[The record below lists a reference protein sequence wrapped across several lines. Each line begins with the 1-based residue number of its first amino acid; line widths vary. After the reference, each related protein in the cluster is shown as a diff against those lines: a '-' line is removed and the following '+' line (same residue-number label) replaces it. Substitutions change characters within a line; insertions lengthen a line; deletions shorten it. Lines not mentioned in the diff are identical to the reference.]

1 MIYSNG
7 IDIVEINRIKKILLK
22 YRTKFI
28 NRIINIDNETVP
40 KDISCTFL
48 ASRFAAKEAFVKAI
62 GLGFRA
68 PFSHK
73 KIWIRSNDY
82 GKPYICLDSILNQY
96 LKDHEIK
103 HIHLTISHEKKYAIA
118 NVILEN

>member
-1 MIYSNG
+1 MIYSTG
-7 IDIVEINRIKKILLK
+7 IDIVEIDRIKKILSK
-22 YRTKFI
+22 YRNKFI

-40 KDISCTFL
+40 KEITCTFL

-62 GLGFRA
+62 GLGFRE
-68 PFSHK
+68 PFSYK
-73 KIWIRSNDY
+73 KIWIRSNDF
-82 GKPYICLDSILNQY
+82 GKPYIYLDSLLNQY

-103 HIHLTISHEKKYAIA
+103 LIHLTISHEQKYAIA

>member
-1 MIYSNG
+1 MIYSVG
-7 IDIVEINRIKKILLK
+7 IDIVEIERIKKILSK
-22 YRTKFI
+22 HRDKFI

-40 KDISCTFL
+40 KKITCAFL

-62 GLGFRA
+62 GLGFRE
-68 PFSHK
+68 PFSYK
-73 KIWIRSNDY
+73 KIWIRSNNY
-82 GKPYICLDSILNQY
+82 GKPYICLDSKLNQY
-96 LKDHEIK
+96 LKDFEIE

>member
-1 MIYSNG
+1 MIYSAG

-28 NRIINIDNETVP
+28 NRIINIENETVP
-40 KDISCTFL
+40 KDVTFTFL

>member
-1 MIYSNG
+1 MIYSTG
-7 IDIVEINRIKKILLK
+7 IDIVEIDRIKKILSK
-22 YRTKFI
+22 YRNKFI

-40 KDISCTFL
+40 KKITCTFL

-62 GLGFRA
+62 GLGFRK
-68 PFSHK
+68 PFSYK

-82 GKPYICLDSILNQY
+82 GKPYVRLDSTLNQY

-103 HIHLTISHEKKYAIA
+103 LIHLTISHEKKYAIA